1 MATKTTAKKTA
12 AKKAPAKK
20 TTRNKKP
27 PVVELPELTLEVV
40 DDPAVDDEVDLSD
53 DSAIIPD
60 LDSLPSEEELIPEDP
75 EPPVTAAKPGG
86 IYLNNKELL
95 PEIKA
100 CKAKGQMSNKLI
112 KMLQLLCS
120 RLARKGSFV
129 NYSYNEDMQAYAM
142 MMLVRTWA
150 AFNPEKS
157 SNPFAFYTQCIKNSF
172 VQYLKHEE
180 RQSRARDAMM
190 VRHGLNPSYGY
201 DDGHRRGIEDEQDF
215 DVMRSQIE
223 VQSRERY
230 VDVPIERDDKGHEIE
245 TVVTPTDD
253 EDSEP
258 NLSYA

>member
-1 MATKTTAKKTA
+1 MATKITKKPA
-12 AKKAPAKK
+12 AKRPAAKK
-20 TTRNKKP
+20 TTTRKKAP
-27 PVVELPELTLEVV
+27 KAQVEIQEELPSDDPIDDDSVELL
-40 DDPAVDDEVDLSD
+40 D

-75 EPPVTAAKPGG
+75 EPPVTQAKPGG
-86 IYLNNKELL
+86 LYLNNKELL

-112 KMLQLLCS
+112 RMLQLLCS

-172 VQYLKHEE
+172 VQYLKHED
-180 RQSRARDAMM
+180 RQQRVRDVTMI
-190 VRHGLNPSYGY
+190 RQGLNPSYGY
-201 DDGHRRGIEDEQDF
+201 DDGHKRGIEDEQDF
-215 DVMRSQIE
+215 DTMRTQVE
-223 VQSRERY
+223 VQTRERFI
-230 VDVPIERDDKGHEIE
+230 DAPIERDEKGHEIE
-245 TVVTPTDD
+245 TVVNPTDD
-253 EDSEP
+253 EESEP
-258 NLSYA
+258 NLSYVQ